1 MRTSRWLALL
11 TLVLFA
17 GALGT
22 AQLATARGEIRWK
35 LKVEPALDAVRN
47 PVGRLAVKP
56 EKGGE
61 QVYWYVV
68 YTVTNRGPD
77 AVPMQINLSARSDAS
92 DESFNEGYYPRALA
106 KIRQRFGD
114 DVMDNVALNGHV
126 LESGQSVRGV
136 AVFQLFEPAVEGEA
150 RAFEE
155 RVDRLIVSVD
165 GYADPVKRNGLE
177 SSIEKLRLE
186 MHFEKRGDQ
195 FDPAR
200 ETVRYRSSEEH
211 VVGG

>member
-1 MRTSRWLALL
+1 MTRLESGAILRRFRDRRPRQESQAMRTSRWLALL

-77 AVPMQINLSARSDAS
+77 
-92 DESFNEGYYPRALA
+92 
-106 KIRQRFGD
+106 
-114 DVMDNVALNGHV
+114 
-126 LESGQSVRGV
+126 
-136 AVFQLFEPAVEGEA
+136 
-150 RAFEE
+150 
-155 RVDRLIVSVD
+155 
-165 GYADPVKRNGLE
+165 
-177 SSIEKLRLE
+177 
-186 MHFEKRGDQ
+186 
-195 FDPAR
+195 
-200 ETVRYRSSEEH
+200 
-211 VVGG
+211 